1 MARKFSNAK
10 QAKRYTD
17 RERTAIIAK
26 FRASG
31 MTITNFCKQ
40 DDTPSYQILKAWISE
55 VTLNPQSK
63 ANTSTS
69 NINMM
74 ELNDETSNHSR
85 EHHIELMHERL
96 ENLQIQLL
104 AIKHEVMELE
114 QDNL

>member
-1 MARKFSNAK
+1 
-10 QAKRYTD
+10 
-17 RERTAIIAK
+17 
-26 FRASG
+26 
-31 MTITNFCKQ
+31 
-40 DDTPSYQILKAWISE
+40 SYQILKAWISE
-55 VTLNPQSK
+55 V
-63 ANTSTS
+63 NTSTS